1 VGAEGHVMWILILT
15 LYWHSGTAVSSVP
28 GFQTQQACMVAARF
42 WQQRQQSLRDGPTAD
57 ALCVKDQ

>member
-1 VGAEGHVMWILILT
+1 MWILILT